1 MHRSTLPIALTAAVV
16 GLGLTALPAAAE
28 ERVCK
33 GALGAV
39 TVDNLRVPEGATC
52 TLSGTYVKGTI
63 KVERGAT
70 LSASAIRVIGNIQAE
85 NHRHVS
91 VIQGSRVDGSLQVK
105 QGGGAR
111 IDRSIFGSDV
121 QFFTNSGA
129 SASPAT
135 GSTAT
140 CSARRTA
147 PRRRAARTSCRAT
160 ERISARGC
168 SPAYERGG
176 HDAPGADGAR
186 ASHRRRGGARRAA
199 RGRPGIVDGL
209 AQAGVDATGRRR
221 RDHPGGRRAGS
232 EGRRRGGGLHPE
244 GLRPDSHHARHRGAR
259 GGAQQGG
266 SDARLS
272 ARRIARSR

>member
-129 SASPAT
+129 ISITGNRIDGNLQCKENRPAPT
-135 GSTAT
+135 
-140 CSARRTA
+140 
-147 PRRRAARTSCRAT
+147 
-160 ERISARGC
+160 
-168 SPAYERGG
+168 
-176 HDAPGADGAR
+176 
-186 ASHRRRGGARRAA
+186 GGAN
-199 RGRPGIVDGL
+199 V
-209 AQAGVDATGRRR
+209 V
-221 RDHPGGRRAGS
+221 
-232 EGRRRGGGLHPE
+232 
-244 GLRPDSHHARHRGAR
+244 
-259 GGAQQGG
+259 QGNRE
-266 SDARLS
+266 DQCARL
-272 ARRIARSR
+272 